1 MKAVV
6 LHQHGSVDNLAFE
19 PSYRDPQVT
28 EGHVVLRVGAT
39 SINYHDVFTCR
50 GMPGI
55 KVPLPIIP
63 GLDVAGAFVEI
74 GPGVDGWK
82 TVDRVLVNSPN
93 PPTGL
98 RGAMQHGGIAA
109 TQNPPAKPNHP

>member
-6 LHQHGSVDNLAFE
+6 LHQHGSVDNLTFE

-63 GLDVAGAFVEI
+63 GLDVAGEIVEI

-82 TVDRVLVNSPN
+82 TGDRALVNPLH
-93 PPTGL
+93 PQTGL
-98 RGAMQHGGIAA
+98 MGERTEERKTDGQGKRGA
-109 TQNPPAKPNHP
+109 